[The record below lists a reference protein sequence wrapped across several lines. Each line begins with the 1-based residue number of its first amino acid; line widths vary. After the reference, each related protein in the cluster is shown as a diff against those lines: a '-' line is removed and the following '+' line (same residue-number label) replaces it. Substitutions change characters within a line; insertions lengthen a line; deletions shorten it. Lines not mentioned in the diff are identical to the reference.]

1 MNSYAAPLSV
11 VLVEDDH
18 ALARVWK
25 TLFEMLGYRITCF
38 HTSAELLRQQ
48 EQLARA
54 DVIISDYYLP
64 DMNGVELIREIRNS
78 QPSLPAILL
87 TGSHEKFISEA
98 VQNIPNCHIL
108 YKPLDIADVEAKLAE
123 ILPHG

>member
-1 MNSYAAPLSV
+1 MNSHTAPLSV

-25 TLFEMLGYRITCF
+25 TLFEMLGYQITCF
-38 HTSAELLRQQ
+38 HTGAELLRQRD
-48 EQLARA
+48 QLGRV

-64 DMNGVELIREIRNS
+64 DLNGVELIREIRRD
-78 QPSLPAILL
+78 QPTLPAILL
-87 TGSHEKFISEA
+87 TGSHEKFIREA

-123 ILPHG
+123 ILPRS